1 MFDEADLA
9 PLMVALLD
17 QNKPRQYH
25 NSQTT
30 SLNSRLQ
37 ALWDLY
43 DDHSIAKIGLSG
55 PVQSLWRNGPDCL
68 GQLVWAIP
76 SLNRSE

>member
-43 DDHSIAKIGLSG
+43 DDHSIAYTELHVRLSDTMG
-55 PVQSLWRNGPDCL
+55 SYKTDALNACFRVQ
-68 GQLVWAIP
+68 
-76 SLNRSE
+76 